1 MHKPPHANDLILNLK
16 TGIAHY
22 ESVDFNRFRYFGAP
36 KKRAISKATYSNRDP
51 QVYRWYRC
59 FSR

>member
-22 ESVDFNRFRYFGAP
+22 ESVDFS
-36 KKRAISKATYSNRDP
+36 KRLINPTY
-51 QVYRWYRC
+51 Q
-59 FSR
+59 